1 MNHRPQVTLVRVL
14 EALDTTLLTIV
25 CGTVAR
31 ERTIEAIVIHD
42 PRDEPDAPRNSL
54 VMGVGVEDP
63 ALVRRLLP
71 LLAQAGV
78 TALVVRAP
86 FSADDALRA
95 EAEATGVV
103 VLALNPST
111 TWAHLAGMLR
121 SLMTPGDPDDARPV
135 TFGGILAGDL
145 FAVADAIAALL
156 ESPVTIEDRNA
167 QLLAFS
173 NGPESQRAPGIGA
186 RPLPSQ
192 DVRALEENGTLA
204 QIARSEWPV
213 EVATGSA
220 GDEVRTAIAVR
231 AGDEVLGTIWTAG
244 SLTAERSS
252 SLHDA
257 AKLVAMHLVWQR
269 TDADV
274 ERRLRAELLRT
285 ALGGGPSAG
294 EAVHRLGLR
303 EEACVVLAL
312 TLHDPAAEQLPHAHL
327 AAERKRVADAF
338 AVHLS
343 FAHPRSVSGLVG
355 DVAYGVLPLASA
367 GDADDE
373 GDSAVR
379 VATEFLTRMRSALRP
394 LIGVGMVVAETA
406 LLPRSRASADR
417 ALRVLRA
424 GIVDRQV
431 ARLDEVHAE
440 ALLLELSGPARDIP
454 SGPLARLLAYD
465 ETHGSSLTETL
476 EAWLDAFGDV
486 GVAAAAKFV
495 HPNTFRYRLRRVAEV
510 GRIDLDDP
518 NARFG
523 AMMQL
528 RLRAISPER

>member
-14 EALDTTLLTIV
+14 EALETTLLTVV
-25 CGTVAR
+25 CGTVSP
-31 ERTIEAIVIHD
+31 ERTVEAIVIHD

-54 VMGVGVEDP
+54 VMGIGVDDP

-78 TALVVRAP
+78 SALVVRAP
-86 FSADDALRA
+86 FAADDDLRA
-95 EAEATGVV
+95 EAETTGVV
-103 VLALNPST
+103 VLSLNPGT

-173 NGPESQRAPGIGA
+173 NGPASQRTPGIRA
-186 RPLPSQ
+186 RPLPAQ
-192 DVRALEENGTLA
+192 DVRALEESGTLA
-204 QIARSEWPV
+204 QITRSEWPV
-213 EVATGSA
+213 EVRIGS
-220 GDEVRTAIAVR
+220 DDEEVRTAIAVR
-231 AGDEVLGTIWTAG
+231 AGDEVLGTIWAEG
-244 SLTAERSS
+244 VLTAERSAA
-252 SLHDA
+252 LHDA
-257 AKLVAMHLVWQR
+257 AKLVAMHMVWQR

-285 ALGGGPSAG
+285 ALGGGPAAA

-303 EEACVVLAL
+303 EEPCIVLAL
-312 TLHDPAAEQLPHAHL
+312 TLHDPAAEQLSHAHL

-355 DVAYGVLPLASA
+355 DIAYGVLPLAA
-367 GDADDE
+367 DADDE

-394 LIGVGMVVAETA
+394 LIGVGIVVDETA

-424 GIVDRQV
+424 GIVHRQV

-440 ALLLELSGPARDIP
+440 ALLLELAGPARDIP

-465 ETHGSSLTETL
+465 EAHGSSLTETL

-486 GVAAAAKFV
+486 AVAAAAKFV

-528 RLRAISPER
+528 RLRAITPDR

>member
-14 EALDTTLLTIV
+14 EALDTTLLTVV
-25 CGTVAR
+25 CGTVR
-31 ERTIEAIVIHD
+31 PDRTVEAIVIHD
-42 PRDEPDAPRNSL
+42 PRDVPDAPRNSL
-54 VMGVGVEDP
+54 VMGVGLEDP
-63 ALVRRLLP
+63 DLVLGLLP

-86 FSADDALRA
+86 FAAGEALRA

-103 VLALNPST
+103 VLALNPGT

-173 NGPESQRAPGIGA
+173 NGPESQRAPGIRA
-186 RPLPSQ
+186 RPLPPQ
-192 DVRALEENGTLA
+192 DMRALEESGTLA
-204 QIARSEWPV
+204 RIARSEWPV
-213 EVATGSA
+213 EVTAGSA

-231 AGDEVLGTIWTAG
+231 AGDEVLGTIWVAG
-244 SLTAERSS
+244 SLTPERGA
-252 SLHDA
+252 SLREG

-285 ALGGGPSAG
+285 ALAGGPSAG

-303 EEACVVLAL
+303 EEPCVVLAL
-312 TLHDPAAEQLPHAHL
+312 TLHGPAAEQLPHAHL
-327 AAERKRVADAF
+327 AAERKRVADAL

-355 DVAYGVLPLASA
+355 DVAYGVLPLAA
-367 GDADDE
+367 DADDE
-373 GDSAVR
+373 GDSAAR
-379 VATEFLTRMRSALRP
+379 VATEFLARMRSALRP
-394 LIGVGMVVAETA
+394 LIGVGVAVAETS
-406 LLPRSRASADR
+406 LLPRSRTSADR

-431 ARLDEVHAE
+431 VRLDEVHAE
-440 ALLLELSGPARDIP
+440 ALLLEVAGAARDIP
-454 SGPLARLLAYD
+454 SGPLARLIAYD

-486 GVAAAAKFV
+486 TVASAAKFV

-528 RLRAISPER
+528 RLRAINAER